1 MVRLDQ
7 TITISEDLYGSMK
20 LSQEW
25 TLVIHSFIDS
35 PIVPS
40 YYFGWNTYD
49 SSDKSTYPE
58 RDENGNS
65 SWGGDTHIDFPI
77 YFGESVLE

>member
-1 MVRLDQ
+1 MQLEQ
-7 TITISEDLYGSMK
+7 TIKLSGNLYGSMK
-20 LSQEW
+20 LLKEW
-25 TLVIHSFIDS
+25 ISVIDS

-58 RDENGNS
+58 RNESGNS

-77 YFGESVLE
+77 YFEESALE